1 MQAQTKITDMTRVT
15 LVVPN
20 QLWENV
26 KRLAPAGRRSQ
37 LVTEALQT
45 EVKRRDARAAFERA
59 RRIGDELA
67 AKYGEGSNCADE
79 IAQMREERDAELTGL
94 R

>member
-1 MQAQTKITDMTRVT
+1 MQTPGKTTAMTRVT
-15 LVVPN
+15 VVIPG
-20 QLWENV
+20 QLWEGV
-26 KRLAPAGRRSQ
+26 KRLVPAGQRSQ

-45 EVKRRDARAAFERA
+45 EVRRRDARAAFERA
-59 RRIGDELA
+59 RRIGDELV
-67 AKYGEGSNCADE
+67 AKYGENPNSVDE

>member
-1 MQAQTKITDMTRVT
+1 MQTLTKTTVMTRVT
-15 LVVPN
+15 LVVPG
-20 QLWENV
+20 QLWEDV
-26 KRLAPAGRRSQ
+26 KRLVPAGRRSQ

-45 EVKRRDARAAFERA
+45 EVRRRDARAAFERA

-67 AKYGEGSNCADE
+67 AKYGEVPSCVDE
-79 IAQMREERDAELTGL
+79 IAEMREERDAELTGL